1 MKRYKSY
8 NVKTETLESYCHFGF
23 ENLRDSVVRFIR
35 EHVSKRKEVPPFPN
49 S

>member
-23 ENLRDSVVRFIR
+23 EKPAGQRCPIYSRTR
-35 EHVSKRKEVPPFPN
+35 E
-49 S
+49 